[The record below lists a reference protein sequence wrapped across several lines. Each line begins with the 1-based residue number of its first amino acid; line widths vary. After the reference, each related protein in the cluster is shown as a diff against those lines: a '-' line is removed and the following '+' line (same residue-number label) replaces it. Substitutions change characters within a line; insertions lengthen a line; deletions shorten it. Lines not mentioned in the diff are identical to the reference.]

1 MSSQTSFPHS
11 PEGWSRFLLAA
22 AVPVLADTAEQ
33 LTELALLEERRGTVD
48 AHMIAEAVR
57 GDPLMTLKVL
67 SHVGRHRTSHQI
79 TEVQTV
85 TAAVVLM
92 GIGPFFHAFPPA
104 GLRVLEEDLSLDGDR
119 RLQDVMRL
127 LERAWLMA
135 RIVTAFELQHADP
148 HAETMQGAAV
158 MHNLAEV
165 LLWCRAPGV
174 AQQLGRDPDQ
184 ERQREVL
191 GCSLTEVQQALIQEA
206 CLPSLL
212 GQLLPHIQDAVM
224 ASERGR
230 QAWLLPQ
237 RRLLALS
244 ATLAMRAEGDPAEG
258 LQLDELEELAHW
270 LGLSTPAAERLA
282 QQALR

>member
-1 MSSQTSFPHS
+1 MSPQISLPNR
-11 PEGWSRFLLAA
+11 PEGWGRFLMAS

-79 TEVQTV
+79 TDVHTV

-92 GIGPFFHAFPPA
+92 GIGPFFRAFPPA
-104 GLRVLEEDLSLDGDR
+104 GLRVLEDELASNDGA
-119 RLQDVMRL
+119 RLQEVRRR
-127 LERAWLMA
+127 LERAWLIA
-135 RIVTAFELQHADP
+135 RIVTTFELQHGDP
-148 HAETMQGAAV
+148 HAEAMQGAAV

-165 LLWCRAPGV
+165 LLWCRAPDV
-174 AQQLGRDPDQ
+174 AQQLGCDPGDDHQ
-184 ERQREVL
+184 RQVL
-191 GCSLTEVQQALIQEA
+191 GCTLIDVQQALMHEA
-206 CLPSLL
+206 RLPSLL
-212 GQLLPHIQDAVM
+212 CQLLPQGQDAHLDP
-224 ASERGR
+224 ERGSL
-230 QAWLLPQ
+230 ALLHPQ

-244 ATLAMRAEGDPAEG
+244 ATLAMRFEADPEAV

-270 LGLSTPAAERLA
+270 LSLSTPAAERLA
-282 QQALR
+282 QQAVR